1 MSARG
6 PFQDKPKD
14 KVGLRVEALSLSR
27 GQRLL
32 FENLSFA
39 AAPGAY
45 VEVQGSNGSGKTSLV
60 RALAGLLRP
69 RAGTI
74 AFDGVEEPAL
84 ALHYVGHANALKRE
98 ASVRDHLH
106 YWAGLFGGA
115 PSEDFVAQM
124 LDLGRVMSL
133 PVRVL
138 SQGQARRLS
147 LARLI
152 VAPRP
157 VWLLDEPAAALDDAG
172 KAVLTEMIA
181 SQRASGGVV
190 IAAVHEPLG
199 APSAQI
205 VRVSR

>member
-6 PFQDKPKD
+6 PFQDKPSI
-14 KVGLRVEALSLSR
+14 RVESLSLSR
-27 GQRLL
+27 GGRVL

-45 VEVQGSNGSGKTSLV
+45 VEVQGSNGSGKTSLL
-60 RALAGLLRP
+60 RAIAGLLRP
-69 RAGTI
+69 SGGLV
-74 AFDGVEEPAL
+74 AFDGVAEPAL

-98 ASVRDHLH
+98 ASVREHLH

-115 PSEDFVAQM
+115 PSEDAVAQA
-124 LDLGRVMSL
+124 LDLGRVLTL

-138 SQGQARRLS
+138 SQGQARRLA

-157 VWLLDEPAAALDDAG
+157 IWLLDEPAAALDDSG
-172 KAVLTEMIA
+172 KAALNELIA
-181 SQRASGGVV
+181 SHRANGGVV
-190 IAAVHEPLG
+190 VAALHEALG
-199 APSAQI
+199 PPPTQT
-205 VRVSR
+205 VRVPR

>member
-6 PFQDKPKD
+6 PFQDKPS
-14 KVGLRVEALSLSR
+14 LRVEALTLSR
-27 GQRLL
+27 GRRVL

-39 AAPGAY
+39 APSGAY
-45 VEVQGSNGSGKTSLV
+45 VEVQGSNGSGKTSLL
-60 RALAGLLRP
+60 RAMAGFLRP
-69 RAGTI
+69 QAGTI

-84 ALHYVGHANALKRE
+84 ALHHLGHANALKRE
-98 ASVRDHLH
+98 ASVRNHLR

-157 VWLLDEPAAALDDAG
+157 VWLLDEPAAALDEAG
-172 KAVLTEMIA
+172 KAVLNEMIA
-181 SQRASGGVV
+181 AQRASGGVV
-190 IAAVHEPLG
+190 VAAVHEPLG
-199 APSAQI
+199 ASPSQI
-205 VRVSR
+205 VRVPR

>member
-1 MSARG
+1 M
-6 PFQDKPKD
+6 
-14 KVGLRVEALSLSR
+14 
-27 GQRLL
+27 L
-32 FENLSFA
+32 FEGLSFA
-39 AAPGAY
+39 AASGAY
-45 VEVQGSNGSGKTSLV
+45 VEVQGSNGSGKTSLL
-60 RALAGLLRP
+60 RAMAGLLRP
-69 RAGTI
+69 HAGTI
-74 AFDGVEEPAL
+74 TFDGVEEPAL

-98 ASVRDHLH
+98 ASVRDHLQ

-157 VWLLDEPAAALDDAG
+157 VWLLDEPAAALDEAG
-172 KAVLTEMIA
+172 KAVLNEMVA
-181 SQRASGGVV
+181 SQRACGGVV
-190 IAAVHEPLG
+190 VAAMHEPLG
-199 APSAQI
+199 APSPQI
-205 VRVSR
+205 VHVSR

>member
-6 PFQDKPKD
+6 PFQDQPSI
-14 KVGLRVEALSLSR
+14 RVEGLALSR
-27 GQRLL
+27 GGRVL

-45 VEVQGSNGSGKTSLV
+45 VEVQGSNGSGKTSLL

-69 RAGTI
+69 RAGRI
-74 AFDGVEEPAL
+74 AFEGAEEPSL
-84 ALHYVGHANALKRE
+84 ALHYVAHANGLKRE

-106 YWAGLFGGA
+106 YWAGLFGGGA
-115 PSEDFVAQM
+115 SEDFVAQA
-124 LDLGRVMSL
+124 LDLARVMPL

-138 SQGQARRLS
+138 SQGQARRLA

-172 KAVLTEMIA
+172 KAVLNELIA
-181 SQRASGGVV
+181 SHRASGGIVL
-190 IAAVHEPLG
+190 AAVHEALG
-199 APSAQI
+199 PAPSQTL
-205 VRVSR
+205 RVPR

>member
-6 PFQDKPKD
+6 PFQDKPS
-14 KVGLRVEALSLSR
+14 LRVEALSLSR
-27 GQRLL
+27 GGRVL

-138 SQGQARRLS
+138 SQGQARRVG